1 MFHDMKSIEFAE
13 EVALPME
20 QLRSWG
26 REELQEDPHFF
37 LLRELLDY
45 TELFRDEMMF
55 EYSRP
60 FSESKGEANF
70 RKPIPT
76 GMLIYV
82 CLRMKALEP

>member
-1 MFHDMKSIEFAE
+1 
-13 EVALPME
+13 
-20 QLRSWG
+20 
-26 REELQEDPHFF
+26 
-37 LLRELLDY
+37 
-45 TELFRDEMMF
+45 MF
-55 EYSRP
+55 EYSGP